1 MMKEKN
7 GITLIALVI
16 SIVVLLILATVS
28 VQTLTGNNGLL
39 TKTETAVQSNKDSQ
53 EEEKVKLAVAAAQ
66 LAGEGFL
73 NTSNLNEELQS
84 IFNDSKEVKPI
95 QNYWNYKGYKID
107 KNGNVER
114 NILPKEYQQVEY
126 IESTGTQWIDTKL
139 LAGNYIDLSVKIEGN
154 YTYIPNTYEFIFGAN
169 ANSGPWVFI
178 GYFKSR
184 NSFLVQCR

>member
-1 MMKEKN
+1 MKEKN